1 MGKNIKKSIE
11 LNNIKFSF
19 WILVFK
25 MKNTEN
31 LTEEVLRCFLIM
43 DPNPRPLRCER
54 SALPTELRARP
65 LLDNN

>member
-43 DPNPRPLRCER
+43 DPKGFEPST
-54 SALPTELRARP
+54 SALRTLCSP
-65 LLDNN
+65 N